1 MSHRFSLAA
10 WLAPL
15 ALSAL
20 SMTSAPAVA
29 EPRESFRTLNCY
41 GTRNMASCIT
51 TRRTGHFN
59 PHVISMPAQTQEQV
73 TAAAE
78 RDRRWVKR
86 CDPVV
91 RQDRYGMPR
100 YSYSSSAPGC
110 EYGRLD

>member
-20 SMTSAPAVA
+20 SMTSAPAGA
-29 EPRESFRTLNCY
+29 EPRESVRTLNCY
-41 GTRNMASCIT
+41 GTRNMASCIA
-51 TRRTGHFN
+51 TRRERLNT
-59 PHVISMPAQTQEQV
+59 HVISMPARSAEET

-78 RDRRWVKR
+78 RDRRWAKR

-100 YSYSSSAPGC
+100 YSYSSSVQGC